1 MPSPRFATAPLSPIE
16 ASQRLRLQSALL
28 CRLAHHIAR
37 MSADLQ
43 QTTRH
48 LQVSSWRAI
57 RARSRHPGPCRAFE
71 TVC

>member
-1 MPSPRFATAPLSPIE
+1 MPSPRFATVPLSPLE

-48 LQVSSWRAI
+48 LRASSWCAI
-57 RARSRHPGPCRAFE
+57 RARSRHPDPGRAFE
-71 TVC
+71 IVC

>member
-48 LQVSSWRAI
+48 LQASSRRAI
-57 RARSRHPGPCRAFE
+57 RARSRHPGLGRAFE